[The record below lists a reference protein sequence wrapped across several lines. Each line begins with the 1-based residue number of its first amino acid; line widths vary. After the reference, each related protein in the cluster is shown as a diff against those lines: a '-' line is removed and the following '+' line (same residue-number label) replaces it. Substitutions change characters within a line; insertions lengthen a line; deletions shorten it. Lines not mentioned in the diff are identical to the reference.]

1 MRRTDM
7 IMDIKHHANGR
18 PLSGIEIGVF
28 RAEHAN
34 IMLNELNMKR
44 LVLID
49 PYVPD
54 DPDFQGKMKPQIPG
68 AKAIADKVLESHNGI
83 IEWHVMNSDAA
94 IQLIVPPDGLFDFVY
109 IDGNH
114 SRDYITRDIINYSS
128 LVQYGG
134 WVGGHDY
141 MMRSSPLVEV
151 KDVVDSW
158 VFTKSKP
165 LFLGEGAFPDWWYRV

>member
-1 MRRTDM
+1 
-7 IMDIKHHANGR
+7 MDIKRHANGR

-34 IMLNELNMKR
+34 IMLNELNMER
-44 LVLID
+44 LVLVD

-54 DPDFQGKMKPQIPG
+54 DPDFQGKMKSLIDG
-68 AKAIADKVLESHNGI
+68 AKDIADKVLAAHNGV
-83 IEWHVMNSDAA
+83 IEWHVMNSDKA
-94 IQLIVPPDGLFDFVY
+94 IEYINGEFDFVY

-114 SRDYITRDIINYSS
+114 SRDYVMRDIINYSP

-158 VFTKSKP
+158 VFTKDKR
-165 LFLGEGAFPDWWYRV
+165 LFVGEGKFPDWWYRK